1 MRRYKKGEINT
12 KASASYRLW
21 VAADGL
27 YNAMKVHAEL
37 GRLLRA
43 EKKRREAI
51 DHK

>member
-1 MRRYKKGEINT
+1 MRKYT
-12 KASASYRLW
+12 KADIILQAKSIYIRW
-21 VAADGL
+21 VSVYSL
-27 YNAMKVHAEL
+27 NNAMKIHAEL